1 MTQTLTRPDA
11 ALIEAVR
18 GIGTATLH
26 EAGGQIGAL
35 PSYIK
40 PVVQSWYICGP
51 AMTVLSPPKD
61 NLWLHRGIYHAQP
74 GDVMV
79 VDTGHFHEAGYWGE
93 IMTHAAKQVG
103 MAGLV
108 IDGCVRDGSLLDEL
122 YETGEG
128 IPVFS
133 AGLCIRGTG
142 KDKEAYGAINI
153 PIRIGEIWVFPGDLV
168 VGDRDGVV
176 VVPQARIAE
185 VTEKAKAREEKEAN
199 TIARLKQGERTVDM
213 YGF

>member
-1 MTQTLTRPDA
+1 
-11 ALIEAVR
+11 
-18 GIGTATLH
+18 
-26 EAGGQIGAL
+26 
-35 PSYIK
+35 
-40 PVVQSWYICGP
+40 
-51 AMTVLSPPKD
+51 
-61 NLWLHRGIYHAQP
+61 
-74 GDVMV
+74 MV

-122 YETGEG
+122 YESGEG

-153 PIRIGEIWVFPGDLV
+153 PIRLGEIWVFPGDLV

-185 VTEKAKAREEKEAN
+185 VTEKAKAREEKGSEHHRSPQAGR
-199 TIARLKQGERTVDM
+199 AHGGHVRLLGLVIDGVPHRR
-213 YGF
+213 GGALAPPLLR